1 MDTGSF
7 FTCKIE
13 MKIILLLDVP
23 LVLESRALL

>member
-7 FTCKIE
+7 FTYKIE

-23 LVLESRALL
+23 LVLESRVLP